1 MLTFQA
7 NSVSESKTEPVAL
20 QLRGVSKTFTAQG
33 RDVEALAPVDLDVQ
47 SGEFV
52 CLLGASGCGKST
64 LLSLIAGLEPATH
77 GTIISNGREV
87 IGTSPERVLLFQE
100 AALFPW
106 LTVQANV
113 EFGLRQAGVPRAER
127 ANIAMHW

>member
-7 NSVSESKTEPVAL
+7 NSVSESRTEPVAL

-33 RDVEALAPVDLDVQ
+33 RDVEALAPIDLDVQ

-64 LLSLIAGLEPATH
+64 LLSLIAGLERATQ
-77 GTIISNGREV
+77 GTIVSNGVEV
-87 IGTSPERVLLFQE
+87 AGPGVDRVLLFQE

-106 LTVQANV
+106 LSV
-113 EFGLRQAGVPRAER
+113 
-127 ANIAMHW
+127 